1 MLQPNQIEELLNKLT
16 TGLKGASNAVKKK
29 DETEELYECVEWS
42 ELYKDAKKHCEEIEV
57 HAAGKFP
64 KQLLGHTFP
73 NETKPEMEYRKKS
86 FQPVTEPYWKKA
98 IRSLN
103 RIWSEQNFTVKWG
116 ESEDVSE
123 YFLKEL
129 PIYKNIFSY
138 FKQVVTANK
147 INDPNAVL
155 AIDFDLP
162 VKQLAEGELIIDDT
176 QQIAPYPVIYCAEDV
191 IFFESGA
198 FCLAMSEEKSVVD
211 YGGKKVK
218 AGYVLYLYD
227 TENIYRIIQVGKKI
241 DYTFE
246 STLYYTHNLGDVPCW
261 KLKGTP
267 EETIDGELLYDSHFS
282 PAIPHLNEAIIMH
295 STLKASIS
303 KIAYPIRTYY
313 EQKCSAAGCSSG
325 MVYEAG
331 KEPHKCST
339 CNGSGAVRFSPL
351 SDYVMEPPG
360 LTNDV
365 KDMPF
370 PAVAYVSPD
379 SAILDFSKTTIKEW
393 IQQAFLFLNI
403 DAAPDGM
410 KAGLAENATATKSKI
425 DREEQFVSMLD
436 ISNELFELLEYFLD
450 AAYQIRYLAESPI
463 TVNAP
468 KTFELISANEL
479 TEEIT
484 MARTSGLPDSAMS
497 ELQYDYVVK
506 RFSQQAD
513 IGRITQIA
521 RYCDVLF
528 AKDDISIQ
536 LNAKYYT
543 PYELVLHQHV
553 YNFIVEK
560 ESESAGFIDKDLKEI
575 KPILIEI
582 AKEKATELAAGGIDA
597 EKIINDTADGIG
609 VD

>member
-1 MLQPNQIEELLNKLT
+1 MLNENQIGELLNRLT
-16 TGLKGASNAVKKK
+16 SGLKGAANSKRGDKE
-29 DETEELYECVEWS
+29 DLYESVKWS
-42 ELYKDAKKHCEEIEV
+42 ELYEDAKKHCEEIEV
-57 HAAGKFP
+57 HACGEFP
-64 KQLLGHTFP
+64 KELLGHTFP

-86 FQPVTEPYWKKA
+86 FQPITEPYWKKA

-103 RIWSEQNFTVKWG
+103 RIWSEQNFTIKWG
-116 ESEDVSE
+116 ESEDASQ

-129 PIYKNIFSY
+129 PIYKNIISY
-138 FKQVVTANK
+138 FKQVVTTNK

-162 VKQLAEGELIIDDT
+162 VKQLAEGEIVIDDT
-176 QQIAPYPVIYCAEDV
+176 KPISPYPVIYCTEDV
-191 IFFESGA
+191 IFFESGS
-198 FCLAMSEEKSVVD
+198 FCLAMSEENSEVE
-211 YGGKKVK
+211 YGGKRVK

-227 TENIYRIIQVGKKI
+227 NENIYRIVQVGKKI
-241 DYTFE
+241 DYVFE
-246 STLYYTHNLGDVPCW
+246 AALYYTHGLGYLPCW

-267 EETIDGELLYDSHFS
+267 EETMDGELLYDSHFS

-313 EQKCSAAGCSSG
+313 EQKCSAAGCNGTG
-325 MVYEAG
+325 MIYEHG
-331 KEPHKCST
+331 KEAHKCST
-339 CNGSGAVRFSPL
+339 CNGTGSVRFSPL
-351 SDYVMEPPG
+351 SDYVMEAPG

-365 KDMPF
+365 KDLPF

-410 KAGLAENATATKSKI
+410 KTGLGSDATATKSKI

-436 ISNELFELLEYFLD
+436 ISNELFELLENFLD
-450 AAYQIRYLAESPI
+450 AAYQIRFLSESPI
-463 TVNAP
+463 SVNPP

-479 TEEIT
+479 IDEIAT
-484 MARTSGLPDSAMS
+484 ARTSGLPDSAMG

-506 RFSQQAD
+506 RFSQQAN
-513 IGRITQIA
+513 IGRFTEIA

-528 AKDDISIQ
+528 SKDDISIQ

-543 PYELVLHQHV
+543 AYELVLHQHI
-553 YNFIVEK
+553 YTFITEK
-560 ESESAGFIDKDLKEI
+560 ESESEGFIDKDLAEI
-575 KPILIEI
+575 KPILVEM
-582 AKEKATELAAGGIDA
+582 AKAKAEELSSGNIDPV
-597 EKIINDTADGIG
+597 KIIADTAQTP
-609 VD
+609 